1 MIKSLNKAY
10 EGNFTY
16 WCNAAGEINLPW
28 RKDDFNGKVSE
39 LPPKIAALYRER
51 GVIDCGVKNYVI
63 TDDDK
68 LGLGYCWLVD
78 YLWLSDL
85 GLSEDEDVSAELESA
100 AQAIQ
105 KMFPYTDIYIGTGTD
120 PDGHE
125 LILFIPK
132 DKLTTFLRDN
142 DLKTESLGKVI
153 YDLIGDELKKKK
165 NKLGKAASLPTLT
178 RYLGFIRT
186 QFIRDAQFYN
196 GESFSDDID
205 MYDEEHEDN
214 WTDINGPVMVFD
226 AKASSEE
233 EVIERLKSLYSC
245 SENEFLVIKVGSCVD
260 SPEKAVTRYHYETG
274 RVETEV
280 LGSGSSFFFVRTT
293 VDEAE
298 AFRLYRD
305 PRRNYLLRWHME
317 DELKITDTWDR
328 NSQSW
333 LPASITREKG
343 VQK

>member
-1 MIKSLNKAY
+1 MIKSLNEAY
-10 EGNFTY
+10 EGKFIY
-16 WCNAAGEINLPW
+16 WCNAVGEINLPW
-28 RKDDFNGKVSE
+28 RKDYYNGKVSE

-165 NKLGKAASLPTLT
+165 KQAGQGGVSADADSLPW
-178 RYLGFIRT
+178 
-186 QFIRDAQFYN
+186 FY
-196 GESFSDDID
+196 S
-205 MYDEEHEDN
+205 YRVYPRC
-214 WTDINGPVMVFD
+214 PVLQWRVVF
-226 AKASSEE
+226 
-233 EVIERLKSLYSC
+233 
-245 SENEFLVIKVGSCVD
+245 
-260 SPEKAVTRYHYETG
+260 G
-274 RVETEV
+274 RHRHV
-280 LGSGSSFFFVRTT
+280 
-293 VDEAE
+293 
-298 AFRLYRD
+298 
-305 PRRNYLLRWHME
+305 
-317 DELKITDTWDR
+317 
-328 NSQSW
+328 
-333 LPASITREKG
+333 
-343 VQK
+343 

>member
-1 MIKSLNKAY
+1 MDIRERMKSGKLY
-10 EGNFTY
+10 DPGDS
-16 WCNAAGEINLPW
+16 EIMAEQAQWLEVLY
-28 RKDDFNGKVSE
+28 DFNQTRPSQMERRQELMKKLFAQVGKNCYIE
-39 LPPKIAALYRER
+39 PPLHANWGKNTHLGD
-51 GVIDCGVKNYVI
+51 GVYANFNL
-63 TDDDK
+63 T
-68 LGLGYCWLVD
+68 LVD
-78 YLWLSDL
+78 D
-85 GLSEDEDVSAELESA
+85 
-100 AQAIQ
+100 
-105 KMFPYTDIYIGTGTD
+105 TDIYIGTGTD